1 MWPGQENAGV
11 TADLLSHFLATSWG
25 GAREPGKW
33 WCDLACLCPSL
44 TCPHSAPF
52 AKNLSLPPAALRA
65 FTADVLST
73 YRDNAFHNAWHA
85 CDVLASVHCIALS
98 APALSAFPDCELL
111 ALYLAALL
119 HDAGHP
125 GLSNNFIRALPAHPI
140 RELRGTS
147 SPLERHHAA
156 LAAELLGRHRSQLF
170 AGMGA
175 GQVDACLALV
185 EACIL
190 ATDVERNGAYLEQIK
205 EALPA
210 EADEAA
216 ISAALAGSA
225 RSREA
230 LACMVMKV
238 ADIGNLS
245 KSWPLA
251 LRWSQLLKCEFL
263 LLAQRELEAGLPQT
277 PFLSSPVPESSKGF
291 ISFVGG
297 PMTRALA
304 AVLPWVAELPVA
316 ELERNVEEWGRL
328 AGTEGAP
335 GALPLPA
342 VHGVRLDA
350 VDQRLEAN

>member
-1 MWPGQENAGV
+1 
-11 TADLLSHFLATSWG
+11 
-25 GAREPGKW
+25 
-33 WCDLACLCPSL
+33 
-44 TCPHSAPF
+44 
-52 AKNLSLPPAALRA
+52 
-65 FTADVLST
+65 VLSS
-73 YRDNAFHNAWHA
+73 FPHA
-85 CDVLASVHCIALS
+85 
-98 APALSAFPDCELL
+98 ELL

-125 GLSNNFIRALPAHPI
+125 GLSNNFIRAVPSHPI
-140 RELRGTS
+140 KEQQGTA

-156 LAAELLGRHRSQLF
+156 LAAELLERHRGALF
-170 AGMGA
+170 SGVG
-175 GQVDACLALV
+175 GEEVHACLALV

-190 ATDVERNGAYLEQIK
+190 ATDVERNAAYLEQIK
-205 EALPA
+205 EAVPA
-210 EADEAA
+210 GADQAA
-216 ISAALAGSA
+216 LAAALAGSA

-245 KSWPLA
+245 KCWPLA

-304 AVLPWVAELPVA
+304 AVLPWVASLPVA
-316 ELERNVEEWGRL
+316 ELEKNAEEWARL

-335 GALPLPA
+335 CALPMP
-342 VHGVRLDA
+342 VVQGVRLDA
-350 VDQRLEAN
+350 VDQRLEV